1 MGELAMPSHDI
12 FYSWQSDLPNSTNR
26 GFIEDCLNRA
36 IKEVR
41 ADEELK
47 LDPCLERDTRGVP
60 GSPDIAAT
68 IFDKIKRADIFVGDV
83 SFINQEASRR
93 KTPNP
98 NVLVELGYA
107 AGCLGWDRIIC
118 VFNEATGGINDLPF
132 DIRQRRVRAYGLVE
146 GQEKAEPRKALV
158 GVLKADI
165 TDILHAPDKGEAEAL
180 QQLLST
186 LATELISVIILGTE
200 FEQRSINPWLDS
212 LRFQFQS
219 TADMLRHL
227 ATTDTATKH
236 SMNVEQEELAQVLD
250 EAGNISLDTG
260 TWPHFAALV
269 QQAVEKATAMKQA
282 RIDGVPLSDESLTEV
297 RATLTTTQR
306 KLAGLAARAEDMAN
320 QGRIDDLQSEPSQ
333 LGNAL
338 LRVGYCNIDAIQS
351 GLAQRVREIG
361 QDLHLIEMMPV
372 YCDGGRSVQAI
383 VDRIRKNAGD
393 LTELVDSLDREP

>member
-1 MGELAMPSHDI
+1 MPTHDI

-83 SFINQEASRR
+83 SFINEEGSRR

-118 VFNEATGGINDLPF
+118 VFNEATGSISDLPF
-132 DIRQRRVRAYGLVE
+132 DIRPRRVRAYKLVE
-146 GQEKAEPRKALV
+146 GQEKAEPRKSLV
-158 GVLKADI
+158 GVLKSDI
-165 TDILHAPDKGEAEAL
+165 SDILHAPDKGEAEAL

-219 TADMLRHL
+219 TADTLRQL
-227 ATTDTATKH
+227 ATTDTAIKH

-250 EAGNISLDTG
+250 EAGNIPLDTG
-260 TWPHFAALV
+260 TWPHFESLV
-269 QQAVEKATAMKQA
+269 QQAVEKANAMKQA
-282 RIDGVPLSDESLTEV
+282 RIDGVPLSEDSLMDV

-333 LGNAL
+333 LGHTL
-338 LRVGYCNIDAIQS
+338 LRVGHYDIDAIRP
-351 GLAQRVREIG
+351 GLGQRVREIG
-361 QDLHLIEMMPV
+361 RDLHLIETMQV
-372 YCDGGRSVQAI
+372 FCDGGRSVQAI
-383 VDRIRKNAGD
+383 VDRIRKDASD
-393 LTELVDSLDREP
+393 LTELMDSLNTRQ

>member
-1 MGELAMPSHDI
+1 MPTHDI

-41 ADEELK
+41 GDEQLK

-83 SFINQEASRR
+83 SFINEEGNGR

-132 DIRQRRVRAYGLVE
+132 DIRPRRVRAYKLVE
-146 GQEKAEPRKALV
+146 GQDKAEPRKTLV

-165 TDILHAPDKGEAEAL
+165 TDILHAPDKEEAEVL
-180 QQLLST
+180 QQMLAT

-200 FEQRSINPWLDS
+200 FEQRSMNPWLDS

-219 TADMLRHL
+219 TADTLRQL
-227 ATTDTATKH
+227 ATTDTAVKH

-250 EAGNISLDTG
+250 EAGTISLDTG
-260 TWPHFAALV
+260 TWSHFEALV
-269 QQAVEKATAMKQA
+269 QQAVEKATAMKRA
-282 RIDGVPLSDESLTEV
+282 RIDGVPLSEESLTEL

-333 LGNAL
+333 IGHTL
-338 LRVGYCNIDAIQS
+338 LSIGHYNIAAIQS
-351 GLAQRVREIG
+351 GLAERVREIG
-361 QDLHLIEMMPV
+361 RDLHLIETMQV

-383 VDRIRKNAGD
+383 VDRIRKDAGD
-393 LTELVDSLDREP
+393 LTELVGSLNKR

>member
-1 MGELAMPSHDI
+1 MPTHDI

-26 GFIEDCLNRA
+26 GFIEDCLSRA

-41 ADEELK
+41 GDEELK

-83 SFINQEASRR
+83 SFINQEAGGR

-107 AGCLGWDRIIC
+107 ARCLGWDRIIC
-118 VFNEATGGINDLPF
+118 VFNEATGSINDLPF
-132 DIRQRRVRAYGLVE
+132 DIRPRRVRAFKLTE

-158 GVLKADI
+158 GVLKSDI
-165 TDILHAPDKGEAEAL
+165 TDILHAPDKAEAEAL
-180 QQLLST
+180 QQLLSA
-186 LATELISVIILGTE
+186 LASELISVVILGTE

-219 TADMLRHL
+219 TADTLRQL
-227 ATTDTATKH
+227 AAADTAIKH
-236 SMNVEQEELAQVLD
+236 SMVAELEELATVLD
-250 EAGNISLDTG
+250 EAGNIPLDTG
-260 TWPHFAALV
+260 TWPHFAASV
-269 QQAVEKATAMKQA
+269 QTAVEKSTTMKQA
-282 RIDGVPLSDESLTEV
+282 RIDGVPLSEESLTEV
-297 RATLTTTQR
+297 RATLTSTQR

-333 LGNAL
+333 LGHTL
-338 LRVGYCNIDAIQS
+338 LRVGHYNIDAIQP
-351 GLAQRVREIG
+351 GLGDKVREIG
-361 QDLHLIEMMPV
+361 RDLHLIETMPV

-383 VDRIRKNAGD
+383 VDRIRKDAGE
-393 LTELVDSLDREP
+393 LTELVNALDKRS